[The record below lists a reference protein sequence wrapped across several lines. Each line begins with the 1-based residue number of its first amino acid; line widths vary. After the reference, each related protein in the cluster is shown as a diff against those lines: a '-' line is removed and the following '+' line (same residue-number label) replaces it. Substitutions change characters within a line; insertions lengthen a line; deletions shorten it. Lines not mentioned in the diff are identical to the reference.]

1 MKIKGN
7 FSATGNIPEFVSQY
21 NTLIEHRGDE
31 PLFKFTLREYD
42 TINRYYEW
50 RASNPLQ
57 ELKKPEEPKRYL
69 TRHDMSALL
78 RLSLVTVDKY
88 TRLGTLQG
96 QKIGNRILYAPEEA
110 ERALQAIAANTFRK

>member
-1 MKIKGN
+1 M
-7 FSATGNIPEFVSQY
+7 
-21 NTLIEHRGDE
+21 
-31 PLFKFTLREYD
+31 FKFTLREYD

-69 TRHDMSALL
+69 TRHDMSSLL